1 MEIFFVYFIAV
12 RISSC
17 YIMHQFMVYQRGCRL
32 ADLDI
37 SKQQFNKVEKKSK
50 VLTKALVLLYGVIL
64 IVIELLGSVVF
75 THSVS

>member
-32 ADLDI
+32 EDLDI
-37 SKQQFNKVEKKSK
+37 AKQQFNKVEKKTK
-50 VLTKALVLLYGVIL
+50 ILTKALVLLYGVIL
-64 IVIELLGSVVF
+64 IIIELLGSVIH